1 MGVLCGSREERVG
14 SPLRTAARA
23 RASPTRPRETGRGS
37 RLSATSSAAGPPR
50 PHSPRPRPRAAA
62 AVTAAVPAAATAAAA
77 STAATPDDDRAA
89 ILGTLRQRR
98 KAARACET
106 ATRSKRR
113 LRSGIATSQSARRNE
128 RLNRTKRLELAATP
142 GA

>member
-1 MGVLCGSREERVG
+1 MG
-14 SPLRTAARA
+14 SPLQTAARA
-23 RASPTRPRETGRGS
+23 RAPDSAEGNGGGAVYPLRG
-37 RLSATSSAAGPPR
+37 SAAGPPR

-62 AVTAAVPAAATAAAA
+62 AVTAAVPAAATAAAP

-98 KAARACET
+98 KAARACGT

-113 LRSGIATSQSARRNE
+113 LRSGIATSLSARRNE
-128 RLNRTKRLELAATP
+128 RLERTQRLEPAATP